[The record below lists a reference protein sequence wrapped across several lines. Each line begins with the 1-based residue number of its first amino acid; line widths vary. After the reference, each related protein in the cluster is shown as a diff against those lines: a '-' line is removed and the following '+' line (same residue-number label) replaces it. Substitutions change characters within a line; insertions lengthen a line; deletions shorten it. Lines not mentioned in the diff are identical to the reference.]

1 MRRPPDPPT
10 AHGGSIDAMREPVTV
25 YWRPGC
31 GYCAAL
37 RRRLDHAEIP
47 YREINIWDDPDAAA
61 WVRSVNRGNE
71 TVPTVRIGDTSLT
84 NPTIDDVQ
92 AAFQLS

>member
-1 MRRPPDPPT
+1 VQ
-10 AHGGSIDAMREPVTV
+10 EEVTV

-37 RRRLDHAEIP
+37 RRRLVRAEIP
-47 YREINIWDDPDAAA
+47 YREINIWDDPQAAA

-71 TVPTVRIGDTSLT
+71 TVPTVLVGDLALT
-84 NPTIDDVQ
+84 NPTIDDIR
-92 AAFQLS
+92 AAFQPT